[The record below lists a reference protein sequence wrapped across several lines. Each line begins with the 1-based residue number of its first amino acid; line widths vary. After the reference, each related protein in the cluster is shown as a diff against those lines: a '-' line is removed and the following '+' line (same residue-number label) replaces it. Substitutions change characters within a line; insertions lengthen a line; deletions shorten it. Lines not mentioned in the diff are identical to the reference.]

1 MTKHEL
7 YFTLFINAALSLPQ
21 PIDGNR
27 GSQITAFPS
36 PVSQIVT
43 EQGRRGCG
51 GQGSAATSLGRF
63 RPRVISSGGLIKD
76 RTERKMKK
84 WMKELGK
91 VGGGQL
97 VARNIPNAAEV

>member
-1 MTKHEL
+1 M
-7 YFTLFINAALSLPQ
+7 
-21 PIDGNR
+21 
-27 GSQITAFPS
+27 
-36 PVSQIVT
+36 
-43 EQGRRGCG
+43 
-51 GQGSAATSLGRF
+51 
-63 RPRVISSGGLIKD
+63 IKD